1 MDINFIVDEYEREVG
16 MEFNTFFILKR
27 TRTLVNRCKDMPI
40 SKEEEADGKSTFRGM
55 VEQYGDYLYIK
66 PFPLSQAQRFKTM
79 TREMLPPGYDYGTNF

>member
-40 SKEEEADGKSTFRGM
+40 SKEEEADGKVHSGVWLSNM
-55 VEQYGDYLYIK
+55 VTICISNHSPYLK
-66 PFPLSQAQRFKTM
+66 HNVLKR
-79 TREMLPPGYDYGTNF
+79 